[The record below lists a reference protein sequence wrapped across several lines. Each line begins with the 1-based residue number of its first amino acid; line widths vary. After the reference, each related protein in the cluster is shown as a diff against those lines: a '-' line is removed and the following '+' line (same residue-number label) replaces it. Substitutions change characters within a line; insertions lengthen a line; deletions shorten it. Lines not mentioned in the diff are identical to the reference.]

1 MPDHDRTGTID
12 PLPPLTDAN
21 AAVGPRT
28 PSDPSRTTDAH
39 IETERAALAARFVNS
54 TARHVFLTGKAGTGK
69 TTFLHRLAAGTHKR
83 YAIMAPTG
91 IAALNA
97 GGVTVHSQFQLPFG
111 AYVPERDLP
120 EEVGEY
126 GTFVDR
132 RTLSA
137 RHPMN
142 GARRALLRELDL
154 LVIDEVS
161 MLRAD
166 LLDAIDHR
174 MRSVR
179 DFRKPFGGVQ
189 LLLIGDLYQLPPVVK
204 DHEMQVMRRWYPS
217 LHFFGSRALREDGYV
232 HVELDRIFR
241 QQDPTFV
248 DLLNNFRNNTVTTAD
263 VERLNAHHRP
273 VPGRDEEG
281 IITLTTHNAKA
292 DAINEA
298 GSRSLPGEAHT
309 FDAKVEG
316 EFPESMFPVPRRI
329 ALKVGARIMFTRNDA
344 QKAYF
349 NGRLATVHRIDG
361 DRVEVR
367 MDADNG
373 APPEPYTLKR
383 ETWENKRYTV
393 DAATRAQNE
402 EVIGSYTQY
411 PVKLAW
417 AITVHKSQG
426 LTFDRAII
434 DVGGAF
440 APGQV
445 YVALS
450 RLRTLEG
457 LILRTRIDP
466 AVVSTDR
473 DVVAFHERGEH
484 QEPLIEQL
492 RERQEDYLRALLTD
506 TFDLGPIIQRAAYTQ
521 RDHNEKTEFEDESM
535 KSALTVLMERL
546 RAEEEN
552 TRRFRGQLQ
561 RLLSEGKRDELTQ
574 RLEKGAAYYADFLTQ
589 QMRHV
594 LQHLALVEQLARTK
608 QYAGALRDIDAMIG
622 KKLEEIAKV
631 AYLANCI
638 LTGAEIERQDK
649 RIEALKQRRLR
660 IIDDVRGWVHEQHPD
675 TTHKTARV
683 RRRASDDDEVFGG
696 RERKPRG
703 KKKLKGETY
712 TTTYALLKEG
722 RSLEEIAKQR
732 SLSLGTIQG
741 HAARGIEAG
750 ELEIGALMPE
760 AERDAMAAW
769 MRDNPDQ
776 GLNAAQQRFE
786 GRFSYGQ
793 LRMVQAWLKK
803 GE

>member
-1 MPDHDRTGTID
+1 MPDHDITGTIEPLSPLSDAITAAD
-12 PLPPLTDAN
+12 PLP
-21 AAVGPRT
+21 GPT
-28 PSDPSRTTDAH
+28 SSTSSDAH
-39 IETERAALAARFVNS
+39 IATERALLAARFVNS

-69 TTFLHRLAAGTHKR
+69 TTFLHKLAAGTHKR
-83 YAIMAPTG
+83 YAILAPTG

-111 AYVPERDLP
+111 SYVPEKELP
-120 EEVGEY
+120 AEVDAY
-126 GTFVDR
+126 GAFVDR

-142 GARRALLRELDL
+142 GKRRGFLRELDL

-174 MRSVR
+174 MRSVK

-204 DHEMQVMRRWYPS
+204 DHEMNVMRRWYPS
-217 LHFFGSRALREDGYV
+217 LHFFESRALREDGYV

-241 QQDPTFV
+241 QKDPVFV

-263 VERLNAHHRP
+263 VERLNAHYRP
-273 VPGRDEEG
+273 FAGSEERG

-298 GSRSLPGEAHT
+298 ELRKLPGETHA
-309 FDAKVEG
+309 FDAEVTG
-316 EFPESMFPVPRRI
+316 EFPESMFPVQRRVE
-329 ALKVGARIMFTRNDA
+329 LKEGARIMFTKND
-344 QKAYF
+344 QHKAYF
-349 NGRLATVHRIDG
+349 NGKLATVKRIDG
-361 DRVEVR
+361 DRIDVL
-367 MDADNG
+367 MDTDTGGSA
-373 APPEPYTLKR
+373 EPYTLKR
-383 ETWENKRYTV
+383 EIWENKRYTI
-393 DAATRAQNE
+393 DAATREQQDE
-402 EVIGSYTQY
+402 IIGTFAHL

-434 DVGGAF
+434 DVGNAF

-450 RLRTLEG
+450 RLRTLDG

-466 AVVSTDR
+466 SVVSTDR
-473 DVVAFHERGEH
+473 DVVAFHERGDR
-484 QEPLIEQL
+484 QEPLPDQL
-492 RERQEDYLRALLTD
+492 KQRQADYLRALLND
-506 TFDLGPIIQRAAYTQ
+506 TFDFGPIVQRAAYTQ
-521 RDHNEKTEFEDESM
+521 KDHNEKGEFEDESM

-552 TRRFRGQLQ
+552 TRKFRTQLL
-561 RLLSEGKRDELTQ
+561 RLLAEEKRDELAQ
-574 RLEKGAAYYADFLTQ
+574 RLEKGAAYYADFLLQ
-589 QMRHV
+589 QVRHI

-608 QYAGALRDIDAMIG
+608 QYANALREIDSMLG

-631 AYLANCI
+631 AYLAHCI
-638 LTGAEIERQDK
+638 ITGAEIERQDK
-649 RIEALKQRRLR
+649 RLDALKQQRLR
-660 IIDDVRGWVHEQHPD
+660 IIEELRGWMQEHHPD
-675 TTHKTARV
+675 TTHKTGRV
-683 RRRASDDDEVFGG
+683 RKRAADDDDVFST

-703 KKKLKGETY
+703 RKKPKGETY
-712 TTTYALLKEG
+712 TITFTMLKEG
-722 RSLEEIAKQR
+722 LTLEEIAKQR
-732 SLSLGTIQG
+732 SLSVGTIEG

-750 ELEIGALMPE
+750 EVDISKVMKNDH
-760 AERDAMAAW
+760 RDMIADW
-769 MRDNPDQ
+769 MRASPDL
-776 GLNAAQQRFE
+776 GLNAAQQHFE
-786 GRFSYGQ
+786 GHFTYGQ